1 MTRRLQPT
9 FHRSAPRT
17 VDIEDTDRRSLTGS
31 VLTCALDEPMFDWLT
46 SPAPPRGGA
55 LGRSQ
60 CVSTRRTPG
69 CA

>member
-9 FHRSAPRT
+9 LHGSAPRT
-17 VDIEDTDRRSLTGS
+17 LNVEDTDRRSLTRS
-31 VLTCALDEPMFDWLT
+31 VLTWALDEPMFDWLT
-46 SPAPPRGGA
+46 SPAPPRGGS